1 MILVLFCAAL
11 ARQETVQQLIENLS
25 SDRIE
30 VREEACR
37 RLEEMGDR
45 ATGALQE
52 AASGGDEETAAR
64 AKSLLER
71 IPLRAAATGNLI
83 RAVPGVIDR
92 LVKGEPAE
100 IFLEIAADFRAGG
113 DARRYPAL
121 RPPDLERLAPLALRG
136 AGPDGFRPDRRCRVC
151 EEITRL
157 GLRTAFREAV
167 DLLSTGD
174 DSVRS
179 GATRL
184 LVRLEAK
191 EAAPRLCTLAVHERP
206 EVRQAVASV
215 LGAARAGEGVPTL
228 RALLGDRDGNV
239 RAAAAS
245 ALRDMDA
252 REAGGDLRPL
262 LDDDSRLVR
271 SIAAHAIGRLGAR
284 EAVPDL
290 VRRLRD
296 PSSDV
301 RWWVVRALQELDA
314 RGAAGDLAAL
324 LGDEAPEVRRAAG
337 EAIASLKK

>member
-1 MILVLFCAAL
+1 MILLLLLAAPF
-11 ARQETVQQLIENLS
+11 RQEGVQQLIEKLS

-37 RLEEMGDR
+37 SLEEIGDR
-45 ATGALQE
+45 ATAALRK
-52 AASGGDEETAAR
+52 AASDGDEETAAR
-64 AKSLLER
+64 AKSILER
-71 IPLRAAATGNLI
+71 IPLRAAATENLI

-100 IFLEIAADFRAGG
+100 IFLEISSDLRARGEE
-113 DARRYPAL
+113 RRYPAL
-121 RPPDLERLAPLALRG
+121 RPADLERLAPLALRG
-136 AGPDGFRPDRRCRVC
+136 AGPDGFRSDRRCRVC
-151 EEITRL
+151 EEIARL
-157 GLRTAFREAV
+157 GLRTAFGEAI
-167 DLLSTGD
+167 DLLATGD
-174 DSVRS
+174 DAVRS
-179 GATRL
+179 GAARL
-184 LVRLEAK
+184 LQRLEAK
-191 EAAPRLCTLAVHERP
+191 EAAPRLCSLALHERP
-206 EVRQAVASV
+206 EVRQAVAGV
-215 LGAARAGEGVPTL
+215 LGAARASEGVPTL
-228 RALLGDRDGNV
+228 RRLLRDPDGSV

-245 ALRDMDA
+245 ALRDLDA

-314 RGAAGDLAAL
+314 RAAAGEITAL
-324 LGDEAPEVRRAAG
+324 LEDEAPEVRRAAG
-337 EAIASLKK
+337 EAVASLKR